1 MLKAAHDAE
10 GFYEDPSAR
19 ISILAG
25 RGPSE
30 AGYVEAD

>member
-1 MLKAAHDAE
+1 VLKAAHDDAE
-10 GFYEDPSAR
+10 EFYEDPSAR

-25 RGPSE
+25 RTSE